1 MAKKSRINTKN
12 ENLTRSTPLGRS
24 SQEDAAAAANLGHSE
39 MSEALSQEVMPADD
53 LSPSKKGKKK
63 SKRAKTKPRAK
74 NRELRPSSTLG
85 RSSDGDDAARLGHS
99 EMSEALSQEV
109 TPADDLSPSKKRK
122 KKPKRS
128 KKKRKAKSQNL
139 ESSSNLGR
147 SSQEDDA
154 ARLGHFEV
162 SEALSQEVM
171 PDTNQGSSVKNPENL
186 TQPENLNIK
195 DASGRKTLEKE
206 RKHPEIFEAIKKYPK
221 RLGEKILKEFE
232 KKIIGFLLG
241 VVLYVVGMCFPF
253 LGSNTMTSGTP
264 MAQQGQ
270 TQVINNMYC
279 SVSES
284 ASPVAITPKQPDLR
298 ADSNSTQIY
307 CVCCI
312 VQQ

>member
-154 ARLGHFEV
+154 ARLGHPNVPET
-162 SEALSQEVM
+162 SSQETT
-171 PDTNQGSSVKNPENL
+171 PFNNQSPSAQNDKNPTSPEGL
-186 TQPENLNIK
+186 TTKIAL
-195 DASGRKTLEKE
+195 GRKTLQNIRQRPKVF
-206 RKHPEIFEAIKKYPK
+206 KKIKKCLK
-221 RLGEKILKEFE
+221 RFGKKLLKKFE
-232 KKIIGFLLG
+232 KKIAAFLLG
-241 VVLYVVGMCFPF
+241 AALSVVGTP
-253 LGSNTMTSGTP
+253 STSTIISDAP
-264 MAQQGQ
+264 MGQQIQ
-270 TQVINNMYC
+270 IQVINNMYC

-284 ASPVAITPKQPDLR
+284 ASPVAVTPQQPVLQ
-298 ADSNSTQIY
+298 ADNQPIQVY
-307 CVCCI
+307 
-312 VQQ
+312 